1 MRVRGVT
8 VSSSYR
14 PIGRILLV
22 ALLSACAANS
32 ALADGVGVLLAPVGE
47 RMVEAEALY
56 ADAVVVGLATEGQR
70 AMLLHEASPMV
81 RAAGVALPAVRAGD
95 DWTPLG
101 GVLER
106 VAATMRLDYV
116 LLTALR
122 TEDGGVIASG
132 LLVVRGGDQAALAN
146 IPAEVGA
153 DAAATV
159 VERVLAGIDG
169 LPEPHDR
176 ATEALPLTPA
186 PTTTPTPVEDEPIT
200 DAPGSDGAL
209 VGPAAGAPVVVA
221 DEPPL
226 APDTPTV
233 TPQPEP
239 VDDALA
245 AAEEA
250 YEAGE
255 LVAAERLLS
264 ASIRENGASA
274 RAYFL
279 RARLSLGRQDR
290 DAAVSDL
297 RRAVAI
303 DATLADAQV
312 WLGRLLAEQ
321 GLWQAGQT
329 HYEQAIETDPT
340 HLEGLLGLAR
350 LYRDHGHRRKAI
362 SLLTAADGLGQSHPA
377 ALMLLA
383 ELHGGEGNVELAE
396 RFFVR
401 AAAATTGE
409 QRAAAWERLGD
420 LYVGLHRHREALTCY
435 VKAAEL
441 SPSRSSMVERRY
453 TEVMAAADGT
463 VQEALTSGWGI
474 FEDFAQDRIG
484 EREMV
489 HRTLDEMDAELNE
502 ALRFAESINPPGALS
517 DRHTARQFAYSL
529 AVEASVLALSW
540 LDLGDDLMLERA
552 QAVHTDAAAEFEKLR
567 AMGAG

>member
-1 MRVRGVT
+1 M
-8 VSSSYR
+8 SSSYR
-14 PIGRILLV
+14 LTSRVLLA
-22 ALLSACAANS
+22 ALIAACACAALP
-32 ALADGVGVLLAPVGE
+32 ALADGVGVLLAPAGE

-70 AMLLHEASPMV
+70 AVLLHEASPMV
-81 RAAGVALPAVRAGD
+81 RATGVALPAVRAGD

-106 VAATMRLDYV
+106 VATTMRLDYV

-122 TEDGGVIASG
+122 TEDGGVLASG
-132 LLVVRGGDQAALAN
+132 LLVVRGGEQVALAS
-146 IPAEVGA
+146 ISCERGA

-176 ATEALPLTPA
+176 ADEALPLTPA
-186 PTTTPTPVEDEPIT
+186 PTPTPAPVEDEPIV
-200 DAPGSDGAL
+200 DAPPGAGAL
-209 VGPAAGAPVVVA
+209 PGPAASAPVVVA

-233 TPQPEP
+233 TPPEP

-245 AAEEA
+245 AAEKA
-250 YEAGE
+250 YNAGE
-255 LVAAERLLS
+255 LAAAERLLS
-264 ASIRENGASA
+264 ASLRESGASA

-290 DAAVSDL
+290 AAAMTDL
-297 RRAVAI
+297 RRAVTI

-321 GLWQAGQT
+321 GLWQSAQD
-329 HYEQAIETDPT
+329 HYERAIAADPT

-362 SLLTAADGLGQSHPA
+362 DLLTAADDLGQSNPSV
-377 ALMLLA
+377 LMLLA

-401 AAAATTGE
+401 AAAATSGE

-453 TEVMAAADGT
+453 TEVMTAADGT

-474 FEDFAQDRIG
+474 FEDFAQNGIG

-489 HRTLDEMDAELNE
+489 HRTLSEMDAELNE

-517 DRHTARQFAYSL
+517 ERHARRQFAYSL
-529 AVEASVLALSW
+529 AVEASVLARSW

-552 QAVHTDAAAEFEKLR
+552 QAVHADAAREFERLR